1 MFQPIRT
8 DPPSDLVRGITF
20 VPFLADGR
28 CVLIDEPGGP
38 ALPSGEEPHGVDIS
52 PALAELARR
61 RLPQWE
67 GRIWTG
73 DAVDWSPP
81 DSIVAGSSRGRH
93 SCPAS
98 GHNGREMTL
107 TQLNAFVLVAR
118 LGSVTA
124 AANALGVSESA
135 VSQALSALRLHL
147 GDQLVTRG
155 PVGMKLTPGG
165 SRLLATASQ
174 IVVLGAEAHAA
185 VRAAQGAPEQLR
197 VVSTSTIAEF
207 MISPLTEAFSKRFPG
222 SVEVSAGVAVTK
234 EMSVLIANRLADVA
248 ISSAIP
254 EDPGMALATEPI
266 FKYRLVVVTAGQPR
280 LRGGPRQWLWFV
292 DPSGTDPGSE
302 TGQLL
307 TSLAIPEE
315 QVRVFPNQTAAWA
328 AAADGTGVAPAVEHL
343 VTQRLRRGELS
354 RVEAPGCKLDACWHV
369 TLLERQHQSAAASS
383 FRRYLGTPEAM
394 HLMRSPAGGVPPSRF
409 RPPVYVTIWS

>member
-1 MFQPIRT
+1 
-8 DPPSDLVRGITF
+8 
-20 VPFLADGR
+20 
-28 CVLIDEPGGP
+28 
-38 ALPSGEEPHGVDIS
+38 
-52 PALAELARR
+52 
-61 RLPQWE
+61 
-67 GRIWTG
+67 
-73 DAVDWSPP
+73 
-81 DSIVAGSSRGRH
+81 
-93 SCPAS
+93 
-98 GHNGREMTL
+98 MTL

-155 PVGMKLTPGG
+155 PVGMTLTAGG

-207 MISPLTEAFSKRFPG
+207 VISPLTEAFTKRFAG

-234 EMSVLIANRLADVA
+234 EMSVLVANRLADVA
-248 ISSAIP
+248 IASAMP
-254 EDPGMALATEPI
+254 EDPALALVTEPI

-302 TGQLL
+302 TGQML
-307 TSLAIPEE
+307 TGLGIPED
-315 QVRVFPNQTAAWA
+315 QIRVFPNQTAAWA

-343 VTQRLRRGELS
+343 VAQRLRRGELS
-354 RVEAPGCKLDACWHV
+354 RVDAARLPDGRLLARHLAGTAAPERGGQLVPPLPRHAGSHAPDAV
-369 TLLERQHQSAAASS
+369 AGRRGSAFAV
-383 FRRYLGTPEAM
+383 P
-394 HLMRSPAGGVPPSRF
+394 PAGLRHDLELRTASVLTSPKR
-409 RPPVYVTIWS
+409 RPRLKQALIRLLRAGPGQRIM